1 MIMIA
6 GIKMRFGVVVA
17 IRFVAP
23 LAFCT
28 MVLRVMSSII
38 LMSSII
44 IMSSII
50 LIFDAIRGVEGG

>member
-28 MVLRVMSSII
+28 MVLRVMSI
-38 LMSSII
+38 SSII
-44 IMSSII
+44 IMSISSII